1 MSDRNH
7 RRESQSQDSHHQN
20 LRVTKQHHRDQAHLA
35 RNPSSQEPQSQYFE
49 DDEMAPA
56 KNKKRATAP
65 KSKGKNNNRA
75 ATKRRKAAQ
84 EPPPLPRQPTDS
96 DDETQDPTLVSTRA
110 TRAGARRSAALPPD
124 DGANGNETDGLSD
137 YGDDL
142 ASSEDEAE
150 DGDDTALVPLDQQSL
165 RRDLLKLQRANARL
179 QEERDQAAA
188 KASAVKEATSNGEKQ
203 LIDSVVKTLVWH
215 KCKFIN
221 SAAALDKVTEFVLNN
236 LQGVDTSGWS
246 LKKRANWTHTN
257 GPNVSSYLCTK
268 RNYAQSQQRN
278 AVIAYCQGKTDEFG
292 RAIAH
297 DSVATGDAITG
308 PNPTRA
314 NPMKPFSPEMM
325 EKCVF
330 RYVLFATHVPSV
342 CNVPFVCL
350 Q

>member
-1 MSDRNH
+1 
-7 RRESQSQDSHHQN
+7 
-20 LRVTKQHHRDQAHLA
+20 
-35 RNPSSQEPQSQYFE
+35 
-49 DDEMAPA
+49 MAPA

-65 KSKGKNNNRA
+65 KSKKGKNNNPAA

-96 DDETQDPTLVSTRA
+96 DDETLQDPSLLPPRRTSARTRIS
-110 TRAGARRSAALPPD
+110 SAAVHTD
-124 DGANGNETDGLSD
+124 EGANGNETDGLSD
-137 YGDDL
+137 YGDEL
-142 ASSEDEAE
+142 NSSQDEGE

-203 LIDSVVKTLVWH
+203 LIDTVVKTLVWH

-236 LQGVDTSGWS
+236 LPGVDTSGWS

-257 GPNVSSYLCTK
+257 GPVVSSFLCVK

-292 RAIAH
+292 HAIAH